1 MSDTPGT
8 DLILVQPTG
17 EMVDPRDA
25 QACVSALREVNRIQG
40 LLYEAK
46 RALSAALVA
55 EAQRRGERT
64 VTLDNGEQFVTEG
77 GPSRQYRPDDAE
89 EGLRAAGMPEERIAQ
104 IVVTEVSRKVNGVE
118 ANKAARANPAYAA
131 ALEAASEMVEARYS
145 VKVPRA

>member
-1 MSDTPGT
+1 MTEPGT
-8 DLILVQPTG
+8 ELILVQPSG
-17 EMVDPRDA
+17 ELVDPRDT
-25 QACVSALREVNRIQG
+25 QACFLALREVNRIQG

-46 RALSAALVA
+46 RALTAALVV

-64 VTLDNGEQFVTEG
+64 VTLESGERYVAEG
-77 GPSRQYRPDDAE
+77 GPSRQYRPEDVE

-131 ALEAASEMVEARYS
+131 ALEEASEMVEARYS
-145 VKVPRA
+145 VKVSRA